1 MLEEPSSAPRF
12 ADMGPLLPVSECLL
26 KMQQPRSSGTSE

>member
-1 MLEEPSSAPRF
+1 MLEEPSSALKF

-26 KMQQPRSSGTSE
+26 KMQQLHSSGTS